1 MLMADKIKLTIDGVN
16 VVVEKGVTVLQ
27 AAQRA
32 GTYIPTLCYHPN
44 LQPYGGCRL
53 CIVEIENMRGLP
65 TSCTTPASEGMVVTT
80 STPKLQEL
88 RRSFLQ
94 LILTEHP
101 NACLTC
107 HRRERCGPYDIC
119 LRHVAVT
126 ERCVS
131 CPNNKQCE
139 LQYLVDYIGLEEVTL
154 PYRYKELP
162 VDFSRE
168 PLIKRDYNLCI
179 LCGRCVQ
186 ICTDVRGIGAISFM
200 NRGFQTVV
208 GTAYDRPL
216 QESNCRFCGA
226 CVEVCPTGALMD
238 KGAEYNPNCDPE
250 SVAVPCKY
258 ACPAGIN
265 VPLYVYLI
273 GEGKYQEALAIIRE
287 KVPFPGV
294 LGRVCIHPCEEA
306 CRRSALNEPISIRF
320 MKRFVADRD
329 AGEWKK
335 YSRHLPKT
343 GRKAAI
349 VGSGPAGLTAG
360 YYLAKAGHSV
370 TVFEQFS
377 KAGGMMR
384 VGIPD
389 YRLPPEVLD
398 AEIEEIKNAG
408 VDIKLNTKVESVD
421 WLLDQGYDA
430 VFLGPGAHKGM
441 TLGVEGDDLFGVFD
455 GASFLREANL
465 GVKVD
470 VGKKVAVIGGG
481 NVAIDSARIA
491 LRLGA
496 KEVTIVYRRTRA
508 EMPASPEEV
517 EAALE
522 EGIKIDFLTGHLK
535 VRQEAG
541 HLVMTCN
548 RNELG
553 EPDAS
558 GRRRPVPIKGSEF
571 DAEYDSIIGAIGQ
584 RPDILPDFKVK
595 TGRGDTIQADS
606 RTLQTSRQGVWAG
619 GDAVTGPDSV
629 IRAIAAGRTAASSI
643 DKYLGGSGI
652 IDEELTPER
661 KIGICAGMTD
671 EDFSSKPR
679 VKMPCL
685 PPEQVTDNFTEVEL
699 GLPEDGTIA
708 EGKRCFQCGVRLQI
722 SPAPLPPNARLK
734 KAGKSGK
741 VESVA

>member
-16 VVVEKGVTVLQ
+16 VEVEKGVTVLQ

-186 ICTDVRGIGAISFM
+186 MCTDVRGIGAISFM

-421 WLLDQGYDA
+421 WLLDRGYDA

-441 TLGVEGDDLFGVFD
+441 TLGVEGDDLPGVFD

-522 EGIKIDFLTGHLK
+522 EGIKIEFLTGHLK

-584 RPDILPDFKVK
+584 RPDIPPDFKVK

>member
-1 MLMADKIKLTIDGVN
+1 LLMADKIKLTIDGIN
-16 VVVEKGVTVLQ
+16 VDVEKGTTVLQ
-27 AAQRA
+27 AAQSV
-32 GTYIPTLCYHPN
+32 GIYIPTLCYHPN

-65 TSCTTPASEGMVVTT
+65 TSCTTPATEGMVVTT
-80 STPKLQEL
+80 STEKIQEL

-119 LRHVAVT
+119 LRNVAVT

-139 LQYLVDYIGLEEVTL
+139 LQYLVDYIGLKEVEL

-162 VDFSRE
+162 VDFTRE

-186 ICTDVRGIGAISFM
+186 MCSEVRGIGAVSFI
-200 NRGFQTVV
+200 NRGFETVV
-208 GTAYDRPL
+208 GTAFDRPL
-216 QESNCRFCGA
+216 QDSSCRFCGA

-238 KGAEYNPNCDPE
+238 VGSEYLPEKEQE

-258 ACPAGIN
+258 ACPASIN

-294 LGRVCIHPCEEA
+294 LGRVCIHPCEDA
-306 CRRSALNEPISIRF
+306 CRREALNDPISIRF

-329 AGEWKK
+329 NGEWKK

-343 GRKAAI
+343 GKRVAV
-349 VGSGPAGLTAG
+349 VGAGPAGLTAG
-360 YYLAKAGHSV
+360 YYLAKAGHTV

-398 AEIEEIKNAG
+398 AEIAEIVNAG
-408 VDIKLNTKVESVD
+408 VDIKLNTKVESID
-421 WLLDQGYDA
+421 WLLEQGYEA

-441 TLGVEGDDLFGVFD
+441 TLGVEGDDLPGVFD
-455 GASFLREANL
+455 GASFLRDANL
-465 GVKVD
+465 RVKVD

-481 NVAIDSARIA
+481 NVAIDSARVA

-522 EGIKIDFLTGHLK
+522 EGIKIEFLTGHLK

-548 RNELG
+548 RNRLG

-584 RPDILPDFKVK
+584 RPDIPADFKVK
-595 TGRGDTIQADS
+595 TGRGDTIQANS
-606 RTLQTSRQGVWAG
+606 ETLATSRQGVWAG

-629 IRAIAAGRTAASSI
+629 IRAIAAGRTAAGSI

-652 IDEELTPER
+652 IDEELTRER
-661 KIGICAGMTD
+661 AIGICAGMTE
-671 EDFSSKPR
+671 EDFNGRPR
-679 VKMPCL
+679 VNMPCL
-685 PPEQVTDNFTEVEL
+685 PPEKVINNFNEVEL
-699 GLPEDGTIA
+699 GLTEEGTVA
-708 EGKRCFQCGVRLQI
+708 EGKRCFQCGVRNQI
-722 SPAPLPPNARLK
+722 CPAPLPPGARLK
-734 KAGKSGK
+734 KAGQPGK
-741 VESVA
+741 VESPA

>member
-1 MLMADKIKLTIDGVN
+1 
-16 VVVEKGVTVLQ
+16 
-27 AAQRA
+27 
-32 GTYIPTLCYHPN
+32 
-44 LQPYGGCRL
+44 
-53 CIVEIENMRGLP
+53 
-65 TSCTTPASEGMVVTT
+65 
-80 STPKLQEL
+80 
-88 RRSFLQ
+88 
-94 LILTEHP
+94 
-101 NACLTC
+101 
-107 HRRERCGPYDIC
+107 
-119 LRHVAVT
+119 
-126 ERCVS
+126 
-131 CPNNKQCE
+131 
-139 LQYLVDYIGLEEVTL
+139 
-154 PYRYKELP
+154 
-162 VDFSRE
+162 
-168 PLIKRDYNLCI
+168 
-179 LCGRCVQ
+179 
-186 ICTDVRGIGAISFM
+186 
-200 NRGFQTVV
+200 
-208 GTAYDRPL
+208 
-216 QESNCRFCGA
+216 
-226 CVEVCPTGALMD
+226 
-238 KGAEYNPNCDPE
+238 
-250 SVAVPCKY
+250 

-421 WLLDQGYDA
+421 WLLDRGYDA

-441 TLGVEGDDLFGVFD
+441 TLGVEGDDLPGVFD

-522 EGIKIDFLTGHLK
+522 EGIKIEFLTGHLK

-558 GRRRPVPIKGSEF
+558 GRRRPVTIKGSEF

-584 RPDILPDFKVK
+584 RPDIPPDFKVK